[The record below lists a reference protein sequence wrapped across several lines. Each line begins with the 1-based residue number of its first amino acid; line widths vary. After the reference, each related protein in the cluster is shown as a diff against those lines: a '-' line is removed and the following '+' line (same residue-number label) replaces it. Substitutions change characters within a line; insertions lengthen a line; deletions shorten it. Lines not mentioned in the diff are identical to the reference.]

1 MVVKAG
7 LLTAGAV
14 LIIIASLLFI
24 PSRFQIQ
31 LFLQGMQA
39 EVVLRLPGGWRKKII
54 INLPS
59 RTADPEGD
67 GNRGNEL
74 NIIHRL
80 RQFWPTAYP
89 RVSIKELH
97 VSCALGMVNHP
108 DLTGWLYALYCA
120 SHQTIKQLVSSR
132 TGLTGCRFTLSLYP
146 VFTVNCLTL
155 QASCIF
161 KASLANIIRTG
172 WQWRKII
179 AVIRQI
185 TGQGG
190 EQSVRTSHRKFD
202 ENSHGKHQ
210 ADD

>member
-7 LLTAGAV
+7 LLIAGAV
-14 LIIIASLLFI
+14 LVIIAGLLFI

-31 LFLQGMQA
+31 LFLQGVQA

-59 RTADPEGD
+59 RTAGPEGD

-74 NIIHRL
+74 NIMHRL
-80 RQFWPTAYP
+80 SRQLWTTVYP

-97 VSCALGMVNHP
+97 VSCTLGLVNHP

-120 SHQTIKQLVSSR
+120 GHQTIKQLVSSW
-132 TGLTGCRFTLSLYP
+132 TGLTGCRFTFSLYP
-146 VFTVNCLTL
+146 VFTVNCFTL

-172 WQWRKII
+172 WQWRKTT
-179 AVIRQI
+179 ASIRQT
-185 TGQGG
+185 TGRRG
-190 EQSVRTSHRKFD
+190 
-202 ENSHGKHQ
+202 
-210 ADD
+210 